1 MAKKPAENY
10 SKKTIGFNFYRPTG
24 AITSLTSITSELAK
38 VQIIIMAFPYVCRF
52 GEMPFL
58 LYVWGIKIIMNAYL
72 YYNVGI

>member
-38 VQIIIMAFPYVCRF
+38 VQ
-52 GEMPFL
+52 
-58 LYVWGIKIIMNAYL
+58 
-72 YYNVGI
+72 